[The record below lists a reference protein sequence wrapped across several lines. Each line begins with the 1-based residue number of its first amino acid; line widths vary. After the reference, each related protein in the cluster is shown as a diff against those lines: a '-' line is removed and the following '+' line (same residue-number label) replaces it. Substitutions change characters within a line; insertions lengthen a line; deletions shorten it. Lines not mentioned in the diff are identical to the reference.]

1 MDLEKIVLHGE
12 SETVEF
18 KESLQLKDEIGE
30 SISSFSNSKGGTILI
45 GISDKREIK
54 GIQIG
59 RKTVT
64 DLAEYIKRNTDP
76 QIFPEIKVCRIDN
89 RKIISIKVTES
100 NEKPVFFKS
109 YAYKRVGD
117 TNQRISSSE
126 IRRLAKESRGKTY
139 WDEQICEEATLEDIN
154 EEEVRWFLK
163 EARRERNLNI
173 PIDTSVN
180 EVLMRLNASINGR
193 PTNASILLFA
203 KEPQNFFLQAEV
215 RCVRFKGN
223 EPVKPFIDMKIF
235 KGNIIEQVDKSLDF
249 ILEHTPKAVWLAG
262 KAQREEKYAY
272 PPEAIREAIVNAVC
286 HRDYNTPSNAQIR
299 VFDDTIEVWNPGSL
313 PDNWTVEKLK
323 QKHESIP
330 KNPLIANQF
339 FLIKFIEKWGTGTND
354 MIKECLDWG
363 LPEPEFEDTGTSI
376 VVTFRKT
383 KFTEEYLGKFEL
395 NERQLKSIEYLKEH
409 NKMNRKTYC
418 NLCGV
423 EKTVAHKELSYMVKK
438 KIIKMVGKGRTTHYI
453 LRT

>member
-1 MDLEKIVLHGE
+1 MNLKEVVLCGE
-12 SETVEF
+12 SESLEF

-45 GISDKREIK
+45 GVSDKREIR
-54 GIQIG
+54 GVQVG

-64 DLAEYIKRNTDP
+64 DLAEYLKRNTDP
-76 QIFPEIKVCRIDN
+76 QIFPEIKVCEIDN
-89 RKIISIKVTES
+89 KKTISIKVAESTER
-100 NEKPVFFKS
+100 PVFFKS

-117 TNQRISSSE
+117 TNQRVSSSE
-126 IRRLAKESRGKTY
+126 IRRLAKESGVKTY
-139 WDEQICEEATLEDIN
+139 WDEQICEEATLEDIK
-154 EEEVRWFLK
+154 EE
-163 EARRERNLNI
+163 
-173 PIDTSVN
+173 
-180 EVLMRLNASINGR
+180 
-193 PTNASILLFA
+193 
-203 KEPQNFFLQAEV
+203 EV

-249 ILEHTPKAVWLAG
+249 ILEHTPKAVWSAG

-272 PPEAIREAIVNAVC
+272 PPEAIREAVVNAVC

-383 KFTEEYLGKFEL
+383 KFTQEYLGKFEL

-409 NKMNRKTYC
+409 NKINRKTYC